1 MEQDAAERL
10 LAKLRRF
17 IAEDLDESEQTM
29 FAMLLAP
36 GISLIYDE
44 TEVVGF
50 SMVSVQ
56 SGEFAELLEGAL
68 RRAGV
73 QVSGIGL

>member
-1 MEQDAAERL
+1 
-10 LAKLRRF
+10 
-17 IAEDLDESEQTM
+17 M